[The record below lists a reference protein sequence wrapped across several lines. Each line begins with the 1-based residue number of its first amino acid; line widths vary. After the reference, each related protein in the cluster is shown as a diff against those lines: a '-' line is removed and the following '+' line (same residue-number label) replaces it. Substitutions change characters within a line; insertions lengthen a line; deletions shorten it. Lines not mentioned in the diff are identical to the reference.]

1 MVDHLSTLGEG
12 WIKRFKFL
20 QGHSP
25 FFRLASNAFPDI
37 EVDRSSNEKKE
48 KKKKIIGKF
57 GNRRPE
63 TPASLLWSLET
74 ARHGYLVGTNP
85 I

>member
-48 KKKKIIGKF
+48 KKKK
-57 GNRRPE
+57 
-63 TPASLLWSLET
+63 S
-74 ARHGYLVGTNP
+74 
-85 I
+85 